1 MKPVTLTS
9 TSTSHPFPLPPAG
22 VGVIEQPQHLYE
34 AMHSYLRD
42 AGVDGVKVDCQAGV
56 GLVGSH
62 MGGGASLSR
71 R

>member
-1 MKPVTLTS
+1 M
-9 TSTSHPFPLPPAG
+9 
-22 VGVIEQPQHLYE
+22 GVIEQPQHLYE